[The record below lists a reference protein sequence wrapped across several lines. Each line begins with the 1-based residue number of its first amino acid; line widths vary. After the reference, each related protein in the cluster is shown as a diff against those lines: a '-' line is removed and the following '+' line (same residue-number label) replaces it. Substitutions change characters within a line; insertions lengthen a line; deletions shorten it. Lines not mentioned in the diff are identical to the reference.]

1 MPRFPSR
8 SLQSIVIYLASKQ
21 ILEIELN
28 NMKTSFPLNSTPV
41 GPVTCKVGF
50 RSAFAA
56 ASKVVATLMDAIKQ
70 YLLVMRATSAAIVIL
85 SAWIIAARA
94 ADSETQGK
102 TIAFV
107 PGVMGNAFYVTMERG
122 IRDEAAKYG
131 FKIDIQ
137 GPQQFDP
144 TLQTPIVNAVV
155 ASKPAG
161 LLIAP
166 TDSKAMFVPIS
177 QAENA
182 GIKVAL
188 VDTTLDDAS
197 KVIAAIATDN
207 TAGGAAAADALAKL
221 IGEKGEVMVIAFQA
235 GASTSDQRQ
244 KGFEGE
250 IKKYPNIHYVG
261 FQISNND
268 PSKAAAEVG
277 STLAAYPNLAGI
289 FATNDRS
296 AEGAATGL
304 RVADKVGVVKV
315 VGFDAGETQI
325 KQLKD
330 GLVQALIAQRPYQI
344 GVDGVDAI
352 ANALTGKPVEHSV
365 TTGTVTITKEN
376 LQDPEIQKALY
387 TLKRD

>member
-1 MPRFPSR
+1 
-8 SLQSIVIYLASKQ
+8 
-21 ILEIELN
+21 
-28 NMKTSFPLNSTPV
+28 MKTSFPLNSAPADLMTCHIGK
-41 GPVTCKVGF
+41 GPLCTVAKKE
-50 RSAFAA
+50 AA
-56 ASKVVATLMDAIKQ
+56 ALVDAIRRS
-70 YLLVMRATSAAIVIL
+70 LLVMRAISPAILMLFACAIP
-85 SAWIIAARA
+85 APA

-102 TIAFV
+102 SIAFV

-122 IRDEAAKYG
+122 IRSEAAKYG

-155 ASKPAG
+155 TTKPAG

-177 QAENA
+177 QAVTA

-188 VDTTLDDAS
+188 VDTTLDDTS
-197 KVIAAIATDN
+197 QVITAIATDN

-221 IGEKGEVMVIAFQA
+221 IGEKGKVMAIAFQA

-244 KGFEGE
+244 RGFEAE
-250 IKKYPNIHYVG
+250 IKKYPNIKYVG

-277 STLAAYPNLAGI
+277 STLAAHPDLAGI

-304 RVADKVGVVKV
+304 RVAGKVGAVKV
-315 VGFDAGETQI
+315 VGFDAGPTQI

-330 GLVQALIAQRPYQI
+330 GLVQALIAQQPYQI

-352 ANALTGKPVEHSV
+352 ANALTGKNVEHSV
-365 TTGTVTITKEN
+365 TTGTVTITKDN
-376 LQDPEIQKALY
+376 LQEAEVQKALY
-387 TLKRD
+387 TLDRD

>member
-1 MPRFPSR
+1 
-8 SLQSIVIYLASKQ
+8 
-21 ILEIELN
+21 
-28 NMKTSFPLNSTPV
+28 MKTSFSPNSMPAESA
-41 GPVTCKVGF
+41 TCPMGNRLRCAAVKK
-50 RSAFAA
+50 AA
-56 ASKVVATLMDAIKQ
+56 AALKDGINQ
-70 YLLVMRATSAAIVIL
+70 YWFMMRAISPGIAILFACTIP
-85 SAWIIAARA
+85 ARA
-94 ADSETQGK
+94 ADSQTEGK

-122 IRDEAAKYG
+122 IRSEAAKYG

-137 GPQQFDP
+137 GAQQFDP

-155 ASKPAG
+155 ATKPAG

-177 QAENA
+177 QAVTA

-188 VDTTLDDAS
+188 VDTTLDDTS
-197 KVIAAIATDN
+197 QVITAIATDN

-221 IGEKGEVMVIAFQA
+221 IGEKGKVMVIAFQA

-244 KGFEGE
+244 RGFEAE
-250 IKKYPNIHYVG
+250 IKKYSNIQYVG

-277 STLAAYPNLAGI
+277 SMLAAHPDLAGI

-304 RVADKVGVVKV
+304 RVAGKVGVVKI
-315 VGFDAGETQI
+315 VGFDAGPTQI

-330 GLVQALIAQRPYQI
+330 GLVQALIAQQPYQI

-352 ANALTGKPVEHSV
+352 ANALAGKSVDHSV
-365 TTGTVTITKEN
+365 TTGTVTITKDN
-376 LQDPEIQKALY
+376 LQEPEVQKALY
-387 TLKRD
+387 TLNRD

>member
-1 MPRFPSR
+1 
-8 SLQSIVIYLASKQ
+8 
-21 ILEIELN
+21 
-28 NMKTSFPLNSTPV
+28 MKTSFPLNSKPAATVACQIGNP
-41 GPVTCKVGF
+41 PVTESV
-50 RSAFAA
+50 
-56 ASKVVATLMDAIKQ
+56 KQ
-70 YLLVMRATSAAIVIL
+70 FLLVIRYIALAILMVF
-85 SAWIIAARA
+85 AWAIPARA
-94 ADSETQGK
+94 ADSATEGK

-122 IRDEAAKYG
+122 IRSEAAKYG
-131 FKIDIQ
+131 FKVDIQ
-137 GPQQFDP
+137 GAQQFDP

-155 ASKPAG
+155 ATKPAG

-177 QAENA
+177 QAVSA

-188 VDTTLDDAS
+188 VDTTLDDTS
-197 KVIAAIATDN
+197 KVISVIATDN
-207 TAGGAAAADALAKL
+207 TSGGAAAADALAKL
-221 IGEKGEVMVIAFQA
+221 IGEKGEVMAIAFQA

-244 KGFEGE
+244 KGFEAE
-250 IKKYPNIHYVG
+250 IKKYPNIKYVG

-277 STLAAYPNLAGI
+277 SMLAAYPNLAGI

-304 RVADKVGVVKV
+304 RVAGKVGTVKV
-315 VGFDAGETQI
+315 VGFDAGPTQI

-330 GLVQALIAQRPYQI
+330 GLVQALIAQEPYQI

-352 ANALTGKPVEHSV
+352 ANALTGKSVEHSV
-365 TTGTVTITKEN
+365 VTATVTVAKDN
-376 LQDPEIQKALY
+376 LQDPDVQKALY
-387 TLKRD
+387 TLNRD

>member
-1 MPRFPSR
+1 
-8 SLQSIVIYLASKQ
+8 
-21 ILEIELN
+21 
-28 NMKTSFPLNSTPV
+28 
-41 GPVTCKVGF
+41 
-50 RSAFAA
+50 
-56 ASKVVATLMDAIKQ
+56 
-70 YLLVMRATSAAIVIL
+70 
-85 SAWIIAARA
+85 
-94 ADSETQGK
+94 
-102 TIAFV
+102 
-107 PGVMGNAFYVTMERG
+107 MGNAFYVTMERG
-122 IRDEAAKYG
+122 IRSEANKYG

-155 ASKPAG
+155 ATKPVG

-177 QAENA
+177 QAVTA

-188 VDTTLDDAS
+188 VDTTLDDTS
-197 KVIAAIATDN
+197 QVITAIATDN

-244 KGFEGE
+244 RGFETE
-250 IKKYPNIHYVG
+250 LKKYPGIKYVG

-277 STLAAYPNLAGI
+277 SVLAAHPDLAGI

-304 RVADKVGVVKV
+304 RVAGRVGAVKV
-315 VGFDAGETQI
+315 VGFDAGPTPSPAAPQPASAPKLNWGSCSQVVKSTKGVPAAQCGIVTVPVDYANPAGAQVQLAVI
-325 KQLKD
+325 KIPAT
-330 GLVQALIAQRPYQI
+330 GPRIARP
-344 GVDGVDAI
+344 
-352 ANALTGKPVEHSV
+352 
-365 TTGTVTITKEN
+365 
-376 LQDPEIQKALY
+376 
-387 TLKRD
+387 R

>member
-1 MPRFPSR
+1 
-8 SLQSIVIYLASKQ
+8 
-21 ILEIELN
+21 
-28 NMKTSFPLNSTPV
+28 MKTSFPLNSMPA
-41 GPVTCKVGF
+41 GLLTCNIGN
-50 RSAFAA
+50 RSAWAA
-56 ASKVVATLMDAIKQ
+56 ANKTAAALKDARKQ
-70 YLLVMRATSAAIVIL
+70 HLFAMRALSSAFVIWLAWAIP
-85 SAWIIAARA
+85 ARA
-94 ADSETQGK
+94 ADSETKGK
-102 TIAFV
+102 TVAFV
-107 PGVMGNAFYVTMERG
+107 PGVMGNAFYVTMECG
-122 IRDEAAKYG
+122 IRAEAAKYG
-131 FKIDIQ
+131 FKIEIQ

-144 TLQTPIVNAVV
+144 TLQTPILNAVV
-155 ASKPAG
+155 AAKPAG

-177 QAENA
+177 QAMSA

-188 VDTTLDDAS
+188 VDTTLDDTS
-197 KVIAAIATDN
+197 KIITAIATDN
-207 TAGGAAAADALAKL
+207 TAGGAAAAEALAKL

-244 KGFEGE
+244 RGFEAQ
-250 IKKYPNIHYVG
+250 IKKYPNINYVG

-277 STLAAYPNLAGI
+277 STLAAHPNLAGI

-304 RVADKVGVVKV
+304 RVADKVGAVKV
-315 VGFDAGETQI
+315 VGFDAGDTQI

-330 GLVQALIAQRPYQI
+330 GLVQALIAQEPYQI

-352 ANALTGKPVEHSV
+352 ANALTGKSVEHSV

-376 LQDPEIQKALY
+376 LQEPEIQKALY
-387 TLKRD
+387 KLKCD